1 MIRRCFPAVVAGVLL
16 LAPRA
21 IAAEDRFF
29 DSNGVKI
36 RYQVHGTGT
45 PVLLIHGFTA
55 NIEVQW
61 GVPGILKALAQDY
74 QVVAYD
80 NRGHGKSGKPHDSK
94 QYGMEMVEDGVRLLD
109 HLRIK
114 KAHIVG
120 YSMGAMLACKLM
132 TAHPDRCLSATL
144 GGGGG
149 VREGADFRFFDLLG
163 ESLEKGKGFGLLIAA
178 LTPEGGPRPD
188 EAQVKSISDRLS
200 AANDTK
206 ALGAAVKSWKDL
218 SIPDD
223 KLKANQVPALILIG
237 DKDPLKRRV
246 DELKPILKNVEEV
259 VIEGGDHISTFAKP
273 EFTKSLKEFLAKNG
287 TSDRKE

>member
-1 MIRRCFPAVVAGVLL
+1 MIRFAAVVSAFLFLSPFGV
-16 LAPRA
+16 
-21 IAAEDRFF
+21 AAEDQFF

-36 RYQVHGTGT
+36 RYQVQGTGT

-55 NIEVQW
+55 TIEVQW
-61 GVPGILKALAQDY
+61 GVPGILQALAKDY
-74 QVVAYD
+74 QVITYD

-109 HLRIK
+109 HLKIK

-132 TAHPDRCLSATL
+132 TTHPDRCLSVTL

-149 VREGADFRFFDLLG
+149 LREGMDFRFFDLMAD
-163 ESLEKGKGFGLLIAA
+163 SLEQGKGFGLLIAA
-178 LTPEGGPRPD
+178 LTPEGGPKPSA
-188 EAQVKSISDRLS
+188 EQVKSISDRLS

-206 ALGAAVKSWKDL
+206 ALAAAVRSWKEL
-218 SIPDD
+218 SVTDH

-237 DKDPLKRRV
+237 DKDPLRRRV
-246 DELKPILKNVEEV
+246 DDLKPLLNHCQEA
-259 VIEGGDHISTFAKP
+259 VIEGGDHISAFAKP

-287 TSDRKE
+287 NNGQKE